1 MNQNISF
8 NENEKEIG
16 AGDCENELWKNAF
29 DYISQNFDYN
39 EENVRPKL
47 QLRRSQRVRKPNPKY
62 FGSDYV

>member
-1 MNQNISF
+1 MKRKKKL
-8 NENEKEIG
+8 EKGKGKEK
-16 AGDCENELWKNAF
+16 DCENELWKNAF